1 MSHYKVFVF
10 TESDKRHNYMLE
22 KNLARYSEHLVMDPY
37 VKYTKEEA
45 ITEAKN
51 RTADN
56 IAYYKTVLEEREK
69 RKEEALGNVDQD
81 EMTRIEENIMR
92 VKGYLTTLKEKENW
106 TDEQY
111 YEEIVSMEDEEMI
124 SENGDILS
132 TYNPDS
138 KWDWYVVGGRWSG
151 ELRKKDGTPVDEG
164 YVKDLDFSSD
174 KEEYDEHIKW
184 WKENVEGDGK
194 DLFYRKEYYID
205 RYKNAETFATICSSP
220 HARAAVTPDGEW
232 HEPGAMGWFGVSSES
247 NEDGLK
253 WDLEFH
259 KKFIEPA
266 IKNNWYVTVVDC
278 HI

>member
-10 TESDKRHNYMLE
+10 TESDKRDNYMLD
-22 KNLARYSEHLVMDPY
+22 KNLARYSEHLVM
-37 VKYTKEEA
+37 EEA

-56 IAYYKTVLEEREK
+56 IAYYKKVLEEREK
-69 RKEEALGNVDQD
+69 RKEEALGNMGLD
-81 EMTRIEENIMR
+81 EMIRIEKDIMR
-92 VKGYLTTLKEKENW
+92 VEGYLTTLKEKENW

-111 YEEIVSMEDEEMI
+111 YEEIVSIEDEEMI

-164 YVKDLDFSSD
+164 YAKDLDFSSD

-194 DLFYRKEYYID
+194 DLFYKKEYYID

-220 HARAAVTPDGEW
+220 HARAVVTPDGEW
-232 HEPGAMGWFGVSSES
+232 HEPGVMGWFGFSSES

-259 KKFIEPA
+259 KTFIEPA
-266 IKNNWYVTVVDC
+266 IENNWYVTVVDC